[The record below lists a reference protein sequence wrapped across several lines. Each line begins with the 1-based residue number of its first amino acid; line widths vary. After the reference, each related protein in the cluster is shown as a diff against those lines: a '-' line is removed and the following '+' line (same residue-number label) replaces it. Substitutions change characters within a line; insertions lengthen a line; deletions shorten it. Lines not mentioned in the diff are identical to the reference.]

1 MRDDVFEVPYE
12 QMSPLLRALI
22 AYEANGALDVV
33 EPQRSIDDVRRA
45 TPVVRWE
52 LGVGFFRMDDIVAA
66 GRNPKLVST
75 DPATGVPFGMGS
87 ENPLIP
93 LHLDGDVHRHYRRL
107 LDPLFTPKKMALL
120 EPDIRKLA
128 DELID
133 GFIGAGR
140 AELHDAFCVPLPS
153 TIFLTLFGM
162 PLEDMPALIAFK
174 DSILKNEGTT
184 MEEREALGV
193 AAGRQ
198 LDTFLLTRLEERKA
212 SGARCDDLL
221 DQFMHFEVD
230 GHTLSDDDVV
240 NIMHM
245 FTIAGLDT
253 VTSSLSCILAWFAT
267 HPEHRREVV
276 ERPEL
281 LRAAIEELMR
291 FESPVPSSGARWAV
305 EDTEVNGVPVK
316 AGELVYLCW
325 ASANLDDSAFD
336 APHAVDLDR
345 PNNRHIAFAA
355 GIHRCLGSHLAR
367 NELRVAVDQFH
378 RRIPDYGVPEGEHIE
393 YEFAGVRQTKHL
405 PVAFSATA

>member
-1 MRDDVFEVPYE
+1 
-12 QMSPLLRALI
+12 
-22 AYEANGALDVV
+22 
-33 EPQRSIDDVRRA
+33 
-45 TPVVRWE
+45 
-52 LGVGFFRMDDIVAA
+52 
-66 GRNPKLVST
+66 
-75 DPATGVPFGMGS
+75 
-87 ENPLIP
+87 
-93 LHLDGDVHRHYRRL
+93 VHRHYRRL
-107 LDPLFTPKKMALL
+107 LDPLFTPRKMALL

-174 DSILKNEGTT
+174 DRILKNEGKTRD
-184 MEEREALGV
+184 EREVIGV
-193 AAGRQ
+193 AAGKEMDAFLRAR
-198 LDTFLLTRLEERKA
+198 LDERKA
-212 SGARCDDLL
+212 SGARRDDLL

-253 VTSSLSCILAWFAT
+253 VTSSLSCILAWFAA
-267 HPEHRREVV
+267 
-276 ERPEL
+276 RPEQRRRVVDRPESL
-281 LRAAIEELMR
+281 HTAIEELMR

-305 EDTEVNGVPVK
+305 EDTEVNGVPIK
-316 AGELVYLCW
+316 AGDLVYLCW
-325 ASANLDDSAFD
+325 ASANLDDATFD
-336 APHAVDLDR
+336 APHSVDFDR
-345 PNNRHIAFAA
+345 ADNRHIAFAA

-378 RRIPDYGVPEGEHIE
+378 RRIPDYWVPDGEHIE
-393 YEFAGVRQTKHL
+393 YELAGVRQARRL
-405 PVAFSATA
+405 PIAFSVTA